1 MVNNKQ
7 IKEAKP
13 GRIQSDS
20 PGLYLKVYYDKLPN
34 GKPGPLQRK
43 WRLRYRIII
52 GPQRYADKH
61 KVIGTWVEAKND
73 ISKNQF
79 TIAGAVARAEEIRES
94 GKQGIDLL
102 AREPVA
108 TVAMPLK
115 DKMKEFFE
123 DILFVQSGYPD
134 VKLRFMKDKNRLTY
148 FPEREVVRKNG
159 KVVDTRKRKGK
170 LVQGKKANEAEPRYK
185 DWKLS
190 EENPIKYPPIDR
202 DTYWGYLSDYNNWVV
217 SSRVVHK
224 PTPSSTGI
232 KLINQNYN
240 DIPVQSWKKLH
251 LEVLGPDREKQRKHR
266 ANDTLAMMRVFYNWL
281 IVRED
286 KYIIEN
292 PITKA
297 LSLPTIGP
305 RAQRI
310 DGVGTWAK
318 ITKRDIKKNKEG
330 LSTEQFNKLAE
341 LLETELILDPQGPVD
356 RTYNRSLLFMR
367 LRLLTGCRPDV
378 SEDLTWNMLNTRR
391 DKIEVISKGKP
402 YMLNIAYA
410 KKQVFERMKQLNSD
424 EPDHPYV
431 FSSKDK
437 RGNPIGMKKV
447 DKLWKKLRDL
457 ADIPTNWDFYNLKH
471 TAGSFIQEITGDV
484 SYGAKTLG
492 ITKQIFLERY
502 VIPKNQKENDKL
514 MDAFWD
520 KKLPKPKLV
529 VSNK

>member
-13 GRIQSDS
+13 GRIKTDT
-20 PGLYLKVYYDKLPN
+20 PGLYIKVFHSKLAN
-34 GKPGPLQRK
+34 GKPGSLQRK
-43 WRLRYRIII
+43 WRYKYRIIV
-52 GPQRYADKH
+52 GPQQYDYRH
-61 KVIGTWVEAKND
+61 KVIGDWVEAKND
-73 ISKNQF
+73 PSKNQY
-79 TIAGAVARAEEIRES
+79 TIAGVVARAEEIREAS
-94 GKQGIDLL
+94 KQGIDLL

-108 TVAMPLK
+108 TVAIPLK
-115 DKMKEFFE
+115 EKLKEFFE
-123 DILFVQSGYPD
+123 DILFIQAGYPD

-148 FPEREVVRKNG
+148 FPEREVVRKG
-159 KVVDTRKRKGK
+159 GVVVDNRKRKGK

-185 DWKLS
+185 DWQMS
-190 EENPIKYPPIDR
+190 QDNPTKYPSIDR

-240 DIPVQSWKKLH
+240 DIPVQSWKRLH
-251 LEVLGPDREKQRKHR
+251 QEILGTDKDKPRKYR
-266 ANDTLAMMRVFYNWL
+266 ANDTLAMLRVFYNWL

-305 RAQRI
+305 RAQRVG
-310 DGVGTWAK
+310 GVGTWAK
-318 ITKRDIKKNKEG
+318 ITEKDVKKNKEG
-330 LSTEQFNKLAE
+330 LSTKQFNDFTK
-341 LLETELILDPQGPVD
+341 LLETELILDPQGPAD
-356 RTYNRSLLFMR
+356 RLNNRSLLFMR

-410 KKQVFERMKQLNSD
+410 KKQVFERMKQLNSN
-424 EPDHPYV
+424 EPEHPYV

-437 RGNPIGMKKV
+437 RGNPIGNKKV

-457 ADIPTNWDFYNLKH
+457 AGIPTNWDFYNLKH
-471 TAGSFIQEITGDV
+471 TSATFIMEVTGDINYL
-484 SYGAKTLG
+484 SDTLG
-492 ITKQIFLERY
+492 ITKEVALKSY
-502 VIPKNQKENDKL
+502 VFGKNQKENDKL